1 MQVVGP
7 RLHYRPC
14 SRNGGERKR
23 AAPISTL
30 LRSRVGRVS
39 MQRAQQL
46 SDSTR
51 FCDGRV
57 KHRDAWL
64 NHPRATL
71 EGRTD
76 VETSANKAIREVR

>member
-1 MQVVGP
+1 
-7 RLHYRPC
+7 
-14 SRNGGERKR
+14 
-23 AAPISTL
+23 
-30 LRSRVGRVS
+30 

-76 VETSANKAIREVR
+76 VERIYHIDRGYEAIEEKLAQLGAQIRRVPN